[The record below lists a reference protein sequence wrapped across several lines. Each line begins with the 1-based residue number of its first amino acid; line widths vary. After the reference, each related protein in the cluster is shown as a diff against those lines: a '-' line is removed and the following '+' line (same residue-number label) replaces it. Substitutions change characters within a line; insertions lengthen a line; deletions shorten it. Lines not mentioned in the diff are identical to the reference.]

1 MNQVFY
7 ERSYPGEIARPSVE
21 MIKGPGGKF
30 LMAATSWGNKEV
42 LKEISQSF
50 SESLTAG
57 MTDREAT
64 SPFIHLPTLS
74 PLANGLRG
82 ATILA
87 NEKAYK
93 NCNSNAY
100 SSACEALV
108 LAFDGPEMA
117 WVQIG
122 QPHLLLVRGGHL
134 VPLEVGI
141 DLGMDYGM
149 PAPLPSRLLG
159 INPDLDVVVKSAVIK
174 PDDKMIMLARSTI
187 PSDFFTQDLSQGSQ
201 EILAKL
207 FEVAVNEDGRQPFW
221 ISVID

>member
-1 MNQVFY
+1 
-7 ERSYPGEIARPSVE
+7 
-21 MIKGPGGKF
+21 
-30 LMAATSWGNKEV
+30 MAATSWGNKEV

-134 VPLEVGI
+134 VPLEVG
-141 DLGMDYGM
+141 
-149 PAPLPSRLLG
+149 
-159 INPDLDVVVKSAVIK
+159 NPDLDVVVKSAVIK

-187 PSDFFTQDLSQGSQ
+187 PSDFFTQDLSQSSQ